1 MRRGPALPRPGA
13 IADNSKDDARVLPSV
28 GANSIVTAILEGLT
42 GEYIEFTMKGQ
53 AVPPDALQYPQE
65 WLRLRTGVSL
75 AFVHLNFTKD
85 WERQTGSEY
94 LYMIP

>member
-1 MRRGPALPRPGA
+1 MRRGPARPRPGA
-13 IADNSKDDARVLPSV
+13 IADNPKDVLPQRWGESE
-28 GANSIVTAILEGLT
+28 SILTATLEGLT

-53 AVPPDALQYPQE
+53 AVPPDALRYRE

-75 AFVHLNFTKD
+75 GFVHLNFTKD
-85 WERQTGSEY
+85 RERQTGSEY